1 MNAPTEAFLH
11 DKLHALDALA
21 DEFIAV
27 RRDIHKHPEMGYKE
41 YRTSDLVAE
50 QLSAWGYQVTRGLGG
65 TGLVGQLKK
74 GSGHRAIGIR
84 ADMDA
89 LPIDEATGLAYA
101 SCNVGIMHACGHDGH
116 TAMLLAAAKHIA
128 QKGVFSGTV
137 NLIFQPAE
145 EGLGGAKKMMEDG
158 LFKQFPCDAIFAM
171 HNMPTHPQ
179 GHLVLRDGSAMAS
192 SDNVTITLHGKGGH
206 GAMPHVAADPV
217 VAGSAIVMGLQSIVA
232 RNIDP
237 QQMAIITVGA
247 FNAGVANN
255 VIPQTAT
262 LKLSVRSL
270 DRDVRILLE
279 KRITEL
285 VHAQAT
291 QLWGEAADID
301 YQRGYP
307 VLVNHLAETDFA
319 RDVAEELVGADKVV
333 RQGRALTGS
342 EDFAFM
348 LEEVPGC
355 YLLIG
360 NGDGTGDGHGA
371 CMVHNPGYD
380 FNDQNV
386 AVGSAY
392 WSLLVERFLPAIRV
406 KTPRPGFGAW
416 PSAGGKPPGLCHRPG
431 LNLERRQ
438 SRPRRRRV

>member
-1 MNAPTEAFLH
+1 MDQAATVNALRDTVEH
-11 DKLHALDALA
+11 DKLQAHHALA

-27 RRDIHKHPEMGYKE
+27 RRDIHQHPEMGYKE

-65 TGLVGQLKK
+65 TGVVGQLQK
-74 GSGHRAIGIR
+74 GSGTQSIGIR

-89 LPIDEATGLAYA
+89 LPIEEATGLPYA
-101 SCNVGIMHACGHDGH
+101 SCKAGIMHACGHDGH

-128 QKGVFSGTV
+128 QQGVFSGTV

-158 LFKQFPCDAIFAM
+158 LFEQFPCNAIFAM
-171 HNMPTHPQ
+171 HNMPGQPQ

-206 GAMPHVAADPV
+206 GAMPHWAADPV

-232 RNIDP
+232 RNVDP
-237 QQMAIITVGA
+237 QHMAIITVGA
-247 FNAGVANN
+247 FQAGVANN

-262 LKLSVRSL
+262 LRLSVRSL
-270 DRDVRILLE
+270 DRDVRALLE

-285 VHAQAT
+285 VHAQAQSYGIT
-291 QLWGEAADID
+291 ADID

-307 VLVNHLAETDFA
+307 VLVNHPAETELA
-319 RDVAEELVGADKVV
+319 RTVAEELVGSARVV
-333 RQGRALTGS
+333 RQGPALTGS

-348 LEEVPGC
+348 LEEVPGS
-355 YLLIG
+355 YVLIG
-360 NGDGTGDGHGA
+360 NGHGPGDGHGA

-380 FNDQNV
+380 FNDKNV
-386 AVGSAY
+386 AIGSAY
-392 WSLLVERFLPAIRV
+392 WSLLVERFLPV
-406 KTPRPGFGAW
+406 QG
-416 PSAGGKPPGLCHRPG
+416 
-431 LNLERRQ
+431 
-438 SRPRRRRV
+438 